1 MMTSGLK
8 KGFRVDIAMLR
19 LLSIFIVVAFHA
31 YGMCYTQHLPPPL
44 PTVYKEVYWHFNQC
58 IPINVAMPLFMVI
71 SGYLFAMQ
79 LLKGKYGSLW
89 QAAKDKFCR
98 LGVPYYF
105 FTPIMM
111 ATYSGFSL
119 SPFYSGNY
127 WHLWFLPG
135 LWCTLMAVYLLRKLI
150 FSDRLWVPL
159 SVLTVSFAL
168 FLIRGRLGG
177 GHYCPSAC
185 VRTQPSDFNV
195 VLVCAWKPVVQV

>member
-1 MMTSGLK
+1 
-8 KGFRVDIAMLR
+8 
-19 LLSIFIVVAFHA
+19 
-31 YGMCYTQHLPPPL
+31 
-44 PTVYKEVYWHFNQC
+44 
-58 IPINVAMPLFMVI
+58 MPLFMVI

-79 LLKGKYGSLW
+79 LLRGKYGSLW
-89 QAAKDKFCR
+89 QAAKDKFRR

-135 LWCTLMAVYLLRKLI
+135 LWCTLMAVYLLRNLI
-150 FSDRLWVPL
+150 FSDRLWVPV

-168 FLIRGRLGG
+168 FLIRGRQGGG
-177 GHYCPSAC
+177 GHYYPSAC
-185 VRTQPSDFNV
+185 VRTQPSDLDV